1 MGHLCIACKQIVT
14 SRQEALL
21 CDGCNKWQH
30 RKCNTGI
37 SREVYRNAVQC
48 GDDIPWQC
56 ERCATFVELPNFAL
70 INFFLYPRSRN
81 SDFSLPTLVT
91 AGPTPSY
98 ER

>member
-1 MGHLCIACKQIVT
+1 MAHLCIACKQIVT

-37 SREVYRNAVQC
+37 SREVYRNVVQC

-56 ERCATFVELPNFAL
+56 ERCATFVELPNFE
-70 INFFLYPRSRN
+70 STRN
-81 SDFSLPTLVT
+81 DGNHNLLFEGLGRV
-91 AGPTPSY
+91 
-98 ER
+98 